1 MKISDV
7 SVDRPVLISMI
18 MVALILLGVIALP
31 MLPVALEP
39 NLSIPIAV
47 VAVPWSGYTPSVVE
61 QQVTVPVE
69 KAMSGVEGVQEVD
82 SMSRDGESIVMLH
95 FGYSQNMDTAVA
107 DIRDKVNQMM
117 GQLPSTVSAPEIIK
131 MDPNSMPIMTMAL
144 SGSNVNVEQLL
155 ELANDVVVSRAQ
167 GAVGVASIGVNGG
180 NTRQIQV
187 IVDPNKMQDYGLSVT
202 NIVSALQADNM
213 QGDAGL
219 INKGNQQIDLHVNG
233 QFLTPGDV
241 LQVPVKLPSGQSIQI
256 SDVAQVQDAYADTT
270 EYAYYNGVPCVTL
283 DVMQVTGG
291 NTVQT
296 AGEIVKLLPAINR
309 SLPAGVKLT
318 VVSNQATFIQESID
332 TVVEHILLGA
342 IFSLFVLWLF
352 LRRVRTT
359 AVIAVVLPISVISTF
374 AALYFA
380 GQTINTIT
388 LGGLALG
395 LGSLVDFAVVVIES
409 IARHS
414 EAGAGSFQAAKVGAS
429 EVGTAVFASAL
440 CQISVFAP
448 IVFVQGLASQMFL
461 PMALAVVFSHIAA
474 LVGALTMVPMLAARF
489 MTGKAG
495 QNKDGQS
502 AGRYELPKPADL
514 PAESGSWFSRWNP
527 STIFSGWIEK
537 LKQQYERL
545 LRWALVHRKIVLI
558 ATVAMLLVSLLMVPV
573 IGFELSPQMDEDAY
587 SVSITLD
594 QDTNLNTTNQV
605 MQSVENLIKQMPE
618 TASIYSV
625 AGSGGGNSLSA
636 TAATNTASINVNL
649 KPISQRKRSVF
660 QIIDALN
667 KETAMIPGARITA
680 NATQVA
686 SMGRGG
692 ADVQLVIQGGDPTV
706 LTQLGDLAASE
717 MQEVPGTRNAVNSAD
732 KNLPEYDINIDRAK
746 EAQYGITTQQVLTT
760 LSDDFGGESAPTNY
774 IAGSTETAVQVML
787 PESYTR
793 NYTNLSAVT
802 VLSPSG
808 QQVPITDLATI
819 SATAGPATIRRT
831 NQLDEVTVQCYV
843 VSGYN
848 VGHVQDAIQA
858 KLNQI
863 TLPAGYFWSFGGQAL
878 DITQS
883 FTALGLVMPLSII
896 LMYMV
901 MAGLFESLT
910 SPFIIMFCLP
920 PTFVGAALGLLV
932 MRQTLSMNSLMG
944 VVMLIGIV
952 MNNAIV
958 LVDYA
963 NQLRQQGLS
972 AREALYRAGP
982 IRLRPILMT
991 ALVTVLAMF
1000 PLMIGHGEGAESEA
1014 SMATVVVF
1022 GLILSTLVT
1031 LVLVPVMYSIF
1042 DDLSHRK
1049 FHLFRSVRRPLPAQP
1064 ETGRV

>member
-7 SVDRPVLISMI
+7 SVNRPVLISMI
-18 MVALILLGVIALP
+18 MVALILIGAIALP
-31 MLPVALEP
+31 FALDP
-39 NLSIPIAV
+39 NLDIPIAV

-61 QQVTVPVE
+61 QQVTVPME
-69 KAMSGVEGVQEVD
+69 KAMSGVDGVQEVD
-82 SMSRDGESIVMLH
+82 STSRDGESIVMLH
-95 FGYSQNMDTAVA
+95 FGYAQNMDTAVA
-107 DIRDKVNQMM
+107 DMRDKVNQVM
-117 GQLPSTVSAPEIIK
+117 GQLPSNVSAPEIIK
-131 MDPNSMPIMTMAL
+131 LDPNSTPIMTMAL
-144 SGSNVNVEQLL
+144 AGSNVNVEQLL
-155 ELANDVVVSRAQ
+155 ELANDVVVPRAQ

-180 NTRQIQV
+180 EARQIQV
-187 IVDPNKMQDYGLSVT
+187 IVDPNKMRDYGLSIT
-202 NIVSALQADNM
+202 GINNALAADNM

-219 INKGNQQIDLHVNG
+219 INKGDQQIDLHVNG

-241 LQVPVKLPSGQSIQI
+241 LNVPIELPSGKSIQV
-256 SDVAQVQDAYADTT
+256 SDVAQVEDAYADPT
-270 EYAYYNGVPCVTL
+270 EYAYYNGIPCVTL
-283 DVMQVTGG
+283 GVMQVTGG

-296 AGEIVKLLPAINR
+296 AGEITKLLPVINK

-318 VVSNQATFIQESID
+318 VVSNQATFINEAID
-332 TVVEHILLGA
+332 TVIDHILLGGL
-342 IFSLFVLWLF
+342 FSLIILWLF

-359 AVIAVVLPISVISTF
+359 AVIAVVLPISIISTF

-409 IARHS
+409 ISRHS
-414 EAGAGSFQAAKVGAS
+414 EAGLGSFQAAKLGAS

-448 IVFVQGLASQMFL
+448 IVFVTGLASQEFL

-489 MTGKAG
+489 MAGKG
-495 QNKDGQS
+495 GKGDSDSQVV
-502 AGRYELPKPADL
+502 GRYEISS
-514 PAESGSWFSRWNP
+514 PAELAETGGSRWNP
-527 STIFSGWIEK
+527 ATIFFGYIEK
-537 LKQQYERL
+537 LKIQYERL
-545 LRWALVHRKIVLI
+545 LRWALGHRKAVLA
-558 ATVAMLLVSLLMVPV
+558 ATVAMLLVSLLMIPV
-573 IGFELSPQMDEDAY
+573 LGFELSPQMDEDQY

-594 QDTNLNTTNQV
+594 QDTNLNTSNQV
-605 MQSVENLIKQMPE
+605 LLSVENLIKQMPE
-618 TASIYSV
+618 TASIYSI
-625 AGSGGGNSLSA
+625 AGSGGGNGLSSTA
-636 TAATNTASINVNL
+636 TTNTASINVNL
-649 KPISQRKRSVF
+649 KPIAQRKRSVF

-667 KETAMIPGARITA
+667 KETARIPGAQITT

-686 SMGRGG
+686 TIGRGG
-692 ADVQLVIQGGDPTV
+692 ADIQLVVQGSDPTV
-706 LTQLGDLAASE
+706 LTQLGNLAASE
-717 MQEVPGTRNAVNSAD
+717 MQQVPGTRNVVNSAD
-732 KNLPEYDINIDRAK
+732 KNLPEYDINIDRSK
-746 EAQYGITTQQVLTT
+746 EAQYGITTGQILNT
-760 LSDDFGGESAPTNY
+760 LADDFGGESAPTNY
-774 IAGSTETAVQVML
+774 IAGSTETGVLVKL

-793 NYTNLSAVT
+793 DYTNLSAIT
-802 VLSPSG
+802 VVSPSG

-819 SATAGPATIRRT
+819 SASGGPATIRRT

-843 VSGYN
+843 MSGYN
-848 VGHVQDAIQA
+848 VGRVQDAIQA
-858 KLNQI
+858 KLNQV
-863 TLPAGYFWSFGGQAL
+863 TLPTGYFWSFGGQAL
-878 DITQS
+878 DLAQS
-883 FTALGLVMPLSII
+883 FTSLGLVMPLSIV

-901 MAGLFESLT
+901 MAGLFESLV

-932 MRQTLSMNSLMG
+932 MHQNLSMNSIMG
-944 VVMLIGIV
+944 VIMLIGIV

-972 AREALYRAGP
+972 AREALYQAGP

-1000 PLMIGHGEGAESEA
+1000 PLMIAHGEGAESEA
-1014 SMATVVVF
+1014 PMATVVVF

-1031 LVLVPVMYSIF
+1031 LVLVPVMYTIF
-1042 DDLSHRK
+1042 DDLHQHK
-1049 FHLFRSVRRPLPAQP
+1049 FHLFRGRRASLPA
-1064 ETGRV
+1064 

>member
-7 SVDRPVLISMI
+7 SVNRPVLISMI
-18 MVALILLGVIALP
+18 MVALILIGAIALP

-39 NLSIPIAV
+39 NLDIPIAV

-69 KAMSGVEGVQEVD
+69 KAMSGVEGEQEVD
-82 SMSRDGESIVMLH
+82 SISRNGESIVMLH
-95 FGYSQNMDTAVA
+95 FGYAQNMDTAVA
-107 DIRDKVNQMM
+107 DIRDKVNQVM
-117 GQLPSTVSAPEIIK
+117 GQLPSNISAPEIIK
-131 MDPNSMPIMTMAL
+131 LDPNSTPIMTMAL
-144 SGSNVNVEQLL
+144 SGNNVNVEQLL
-155 ELANDVVVSRAQ
+155 ELANDVVVPRAQ

-187 IVDPNKMQDYGLSVT
+187 IVDPNKMRDYGLSVT
-202 NIVSALQADNM
+202 NIDNALQADNM

-241 LQVPVKLPSGQSIQI
+241 LQVPVELPSGQSIQI
-256 SDVAQVQDAYADTT
+256 SDVAQVEDAYADTT

-296 AGEIVKLLPAINR
+296 AGEVVKLLPAINS

-318 VVSNQATFIQESID
+318 VVSNQATFINEAID
-332 TVVEHILLGA
+332 TVIDHILLGGM
-342 IFSLFVLWLF
+342 FSLIVLWLF
-352 LRRVRTT
+352 LRRLRTT
-359 AVIAVVLPISVISTF
+359 AVIAVVLPISIISTF
-374 AALYFA
+374 AAMYFA
-380 GQTINTIT
+380 GQSINTIT

-409 IARHS
+409 ISRHY
-414 EAGAGSFQAAKVGAS
+414 EAGVGSFEAAKVGAS

-448 IVFVQGLASQMFL
+448 IVFVQGLASQEFL
-461 PMALAVVFSHIAA
+461 PMALAVVFSHLAA
-474 LVGALTMVPMLAARF
+474 LLGALTMVPMLAARF
-489 MTGKAG
+489 MAGKNG
-495 QNKDGQS
+495 HDRDSQS
-502 AGRYELPKPADL
+502 SGRYELPKPAAL
-514 PAESGSWFSRWNP
+514 SVEGSGWFSRWNP
-527 STIFSGWIEK
+527 STIFSNYIEK
-537 LKQQYERL
+537 LKAQYERL
-545 LRWALVHRKIVLI
+545 LRWAIGHRKIVLT

-573 IGFELSPQMDEDAY
+573 IGFELSPKMDEDQY
-587 SVSITLD
+587 SVSIALD

-605 MQSVENLIKQMPE
+605 MQSVENMIKQMPE
-618 TASIYSV
+618 TASIYST

-636 TAATNTASINVNL
+636 TATTNTASINVNL
-649 KPISQRKRSVF
+649 KPVSQRKRSVF
-660 QIIDALN
+660 QIIEALD
-667 KETAMIPGARITA
+667 KETAMIPGAQITA

-686 SMGRGG
+686 TIGRGG
-692 ADVQLVIQGGDPTV
+692 ADIQLVIQGSDPTV
-706 LTQLGDLAASE
+706 LTQLGNLAATE
-717 MQEVPGTRNAVNSAD
+717 MQQVQGTRNVVNSAD
-732 KNLPEYDINIDRAK
+732 KNLPEYDINIDRSK
-746 EAQYGITTQQVLTT
+746 EAQYGITTEQVLNT
-760 LSDDFGGESAPTNY
+760 LTDDFGGESAPTNY

-802 VLSPSG
+802 VVSPSG
-808 QQVPITDLATI
+808 QQVPITDLASIT
-819 SATAGPATIRRT
+819 ATAGPATIRRT
-831 NQLDEVTVQCYV
+831 NQLDEITVQCYV
-843 VSGYN
+843 VSGFN
-848 VGHVQDAIQA
+848 VGQVQDAIQA

-863 TLPAGYFWSFGGQAL
+863 TLPTGYFWSFGGQAL

-883 FTALGLVMPLSII
+883 FESLGLVMPLSII

-901 MAGLFESLT
+901 MAGLFESLA

-932 MRQTLSMNSLMG
+932 MRQNLSMNSLMG

-952 MNNAIV
+952 TNNAIV

-963 NQLRQQGLS
+963 NQLRQKGLS
-972 AREALYRAGP
+972 ARDALYQAGP

-991 ALVTVLAMF
+991 CLVTVLAMF
-1000 PLMIGHGEGAESEA
+1000 PLMLGHGEGAESEA
-1014 SMATVVVF
+1014 PMATVVVF

-1042 DDLSHRK
+1042 DDLSHRRI
-1049 FHLFRSVRRPLPAQP
+1049 HLFRGVRRSLPAQS
-1064 ETGRV
+1064 ETGRA

>member
-18 MVALILLGVIALP
+18 MVALILIGAIALP
-31 MLPVALEP
+31 LLPVALDP
-39 NLSIPIAV
+39 NLDIPIAV
-47 VAVPWSGYTPSVVE
+47 VAVPWGGYTPSVVE

-69 KAMSGVEGVQEVD
+69 KAMSGVDGVQEVD
-82 SMSRDGESIVMLH
+82 STSRDGESIVMLH
-95 FGYSQNMDTAVA
+95 FGYSQNMDVAVA
-107 DIRDKVNQMM
+107 NIRDKVNQVM
-117 GQLPSTVSAPEIIK
+117 GQLPSTISAPEIIK
-131 MDPNSMPIMTMAL
+131 LDPNSTPIMTMAL
-144 SGSNVNVEQLL
+144 SGNNVNVEQLL
-155 ELANDVVVSRAQ
+155 ELANDVVVPRAQ

-180 NTRQIQV
+180 EARQIQV
-187 IVDPNKMQDYGLSVT
+187 IVDPNKMQDYGLSIT
-202 NIVSALQADNM
+202 GIDNALQADNM

-219 INKGNQQIDLHVNG
+219 ITKGDQQIDLHVNG

-241 LQVPVKLPSGQSIQI
+241 LQVPIELPSGQSIQV
-256 SDVAQVQDAYADTT
+256 SDVAQVQDAYADPT
-270 EYAYYNGVPCVTL
+270 EYAYYNGIPCVTL
-283 DVMQVTGG
+283 SILQVTGG

-296 AGEIVKLLPAINR
+296 AGEITKLLPAINR

-318 VVSNQATFIQESID
+318 VVNNQATFITEAID
-332 TVVEHILLGA
+332 TVIDHILLGGL
-342 IFSLFVLWLF
+342 FSLVILWLF

-359 AVIAVVLPISVISTF
+359 AVIAVVLPISIISTF

-414 EAGAGSFQAAKVGAS
+414 EAGLGSFQAAKVGAS

-448 IVFVQGLASQMFL
+448 IVFVSGLASQEFL

-489 MTGKAG
+489 MAGKGRQGAPDS
-495 QNKDGQS
+495 Q
-502 AGRYELPKPADL
+502 AVGRYEIPTPAI
-514 PAESGSWFSRWNP
+514 AETGGRRWNP
-527 STIFSGWIEK
+527 STVFSNYIEK
-537 LKQQYERL
+537 LKVRYERL
-545 LRWALVHRKIVLI
+545 LRWALGHRKIVLA
-558 ATVAMLLVSLLMVPV
+558 ATVVMLLVSLLMIPV
-573 IGFELSPQMDEDAY
+573 IGFELSPQMDEDQY

-605 MQSVENLIKQMPE
+605 LLSVENLIKQMPE
-618 TASIYSV
+618 TASIYST
-625 AGSGGGNSLSA
+625 AGSGGGNALSS

-649 KPISQRKRSVF
+649 KPIAQRKRSVF

-667 KETAMIPGARITA
+667 KETARIPGALITTS
-680 NATQVA
+680 ATQVA
-686 SMGRGG
+686 TVGRGG
-692 ADVQLVIQGGDPTV
+692 ADIQLVVQGSDPTV
-706 LTQLGDLAASE
+706 LTQLGNLAASE
-717 MQEVPGTRNAVNSAD
+717 MQQVPGTRNVVNSAD
-732 KNLPEYDINIDRAK
+732 KNLPEYDINIDRSK
-746 EAQYGITTQQVLTT
+746 EAQYGITTQQILTT
-760 LSDDFGGESAPTNY
+760 LTDDFGGESAPTNY
-774 IAGSTETAVQVML
+774 IAGSTETAVQVKL

-793 NYTNLSAVT
+793 NYTNLSALT
-802 VLSPSG
+802 VVSPSG
-808 QQVPITDLATI
+808 KQVPITDLATI
-819 SATAGPATIRRT
+819 AASGGPATIRRT

-843 VSGYN
+843 MSGYN
-848 VGHVQDAIQA
+848 VGQVQDAIQS
-858 KLNQI
+858 KLNPI
-863 TLPAGYFWSFGGQAL
+863 TLPTGYFWSFGGQAL
-878 DITQS
+878 DLAQS
-883 FTALGLVMPLSII
+883 FTSLGLVMPLSIV

-901 MAGLFESLT
+901 MAGLFESLA
-910 SPFIIMFCLP
+910 SPLIIMFCLP

-932 MRQTLSMNSLMG
+932 MHQNLSMNAIMG
-944 VVMLIGIV
+944 VIMLIGIV

-991 ALVTVLAMF
+991 ALVTVMAMF

-1042 DDLSHRK
+1042 DDLGHRK
-1049 FHLFRSVRRPLPAQP
+1049 SRSSKKVGSSLMVLP
-1064 ETGRV
+1064 E

>member
-1 MKISDV
+1 MKIADV

-18 MVALILLGVIALP
+18 MVALILIGAIALP
-31 MLPVALEP
+31 LLPVALYP
-39 NLSIPIAV
+39 NLDIPICV
-47 VAVPWSGYTPSVVE
+47 VAIPWSGYTPSVVE
-61 QQVTVPVE
+61 EQVTVPVE

-82 SMSRDGESIVMLH
+82 STSRDGESIVMLH
-95 FGYSQNMDTAVA
+95 FGYSQNMDVAEA
-107 DIRDKVNQMM
+107 DIRDKVNQVM
-117 GQLPSTVSAPEIIK
+117 GQLPSNISAPEIIK
-131 MDPNSMPIMTMAL
+131 LDPNSTPIMTMAL
-144 SGSNVNVEQLL
+144 SGNNVNVEQLL
-155 ELANDVVVSRAQ
+155 ELANDVVVPRAQ
-167 GAVGVASIGVNGG
+167 GAVGVASVGVNGG
-180 NTRQIQV
+180 NARQIQV
-187 IVDPNKMQDYGLSVT
+187 IVDPNKMRDYGLSVT

-219 INKGNQQIDLHVNG
+219 ITKGDQQIDLHING

-256 SDVAQVQDAYADTT
+256 SDVAQVQDTYADPT

-283 DVMQVTGG
+283 DILQVTGG

-296 AGEIVKLLPAINR
+296 AGEIMKLLPAINN

-332 TVVEHILLGA
+332 TVIDHILLGA
-342 IFSLFVLWLF
+342 LFSLIVLWLF

-374 AALYFA
+374 AAMYFA
-380 GQTINTIT
+380 RQTINTIT

-409 IARHS
+409 ISRHH
-414 EAGAGSFQAAKVGAS
+414 EAGLGSFQAAKVGAS

-448 IVFVQGLASQMFL
+448 IVFVQGLASQEFL

-489 MTGKAG
+489 MGGKDRQGTPDSQAV
-495 QNKDGQS
+495 D
-502 AGRYELPKPADL
+502 RYEIPR
-514 PAESGSWFSRWNP
+514 PAELAETGGSRWNP
-527 STIFSGWIEK
+527 STIFYNYIEK
-537 LKQQYERL
+537 LKTQYGRL
-545 LRWALVHRKIVLI
+545 LRWSLGHRKAVLA
-558 ATVAMLLVSLLMVPV
+558 ATVVMLLVSLLMIPV
-573 IGFELSPQMDEDAY
+573 IGFELTPQLDEDQY
-587 SVSITLD
+587 SVRITLD

-618 TASIYSV
+618 TASIYST
-625 AGSGGGNSLSA
+625 AGSGGGNSLSS
-636 TAATNTASINVNL
+636 TASTNTASINVNL

-667 KETAMIPGARITA
+667 KETARIPGAQITTS
-680 NATQVA
+680 ATQVA
-686 SMGRGG
+686 SIGRGG
-692 ADVQLVIQGGDPTV
+692 ADIQLVVQGSDQTV
-706 LTQLGDLAASE
+706 LTQLGNLAASE
-717 MQEVPGTRNAVNSAD
+717 MQQVTGTRNVVNSAD
-732 KNLPEYDINIDRAK
+732 KNLPEYDINIDRVK
-746 EAQYGITTQQVLTT
+746 EAQYGITTEQILNTLT
-760 LSDDFGGESAPTNY
+760 DDFGGESAPTNY
-774 IAGSTETAVQVML
+774 IAGSTETAVLVKL
-787 PESYTR
+787 PESYAR
-793 NYTNLSAVT
+793 DYTNLSAIT
-802 VLSPSG
+802 VVSPSG

-819 SATAGPATIRRT
+819 AASGGPATIRRT

-843 VSGYN
+843 MSGYN
-848 VGHVQDAIQA
+848 VGHVQDAIQS
-858 KLNQI
+858 KLNQV
-863 TLPAGYFWSFGGQAL
+863 TLPTGYFWSFGGQAL
-878 DITQS
+878 DLAQS
-883 FTALGLVMPLSII
+883 FTSLGLVMPLSIV

-901 MAGLFESLT
+901 MAGLFESLV

-932 MRQTLSMNSLMG
+932 MHQNLSMNSIMG
-944 VVMLIGIV
+944 VIMLIGIV

-972 AREALYRAGP
+972 ARDALYQAGP

-991 ALVTVLAMF
+991 AFVTVLAMF
-1000 PLMIGHGEGAESEA
+1000 PLMVGRGEGAASEA
-1014 SMATVVVF
+1014 PMATVVVF

-1031 LVLVPVMYSIF
+1031 LVLVPVMYTIF
-1042 DDLSHRK
+1042 DDLHQHK
-1049 FHLFRSVRRPLPAQP
+1049 FHLFRSRRASLTA
-1064 ETGRV
+1064 

>member
-82 SMSRDGESIVMLH
+82 SMSRNGESIVMLH

-131 MDPNSMPIMTMAL
+131 MDPNSTPIMTMAL

-155 ELANDVVVSRAQ
+155 ELANDVVVPRAQ

-202 NIVSALQADNM
+202 DIVSALQADNM

-342 IFSLFVLWLF
+342 IFSLIVLWLF

-409 IARHS
+409 I
-414 EAGAGSFQAAKVGAS
+414 
-429 EVGTAVFASAL
+429 
-440 CQISVFAP
+440 C
-448 IVFVQGLASQMFL
+448 
-461 PMALAVVFSHIAA
+461 
-474 LVGALTMVPMLAARF
+474 
-489 MTGKAG
+489 
-495 QNKDGQS
+495 
-502 AGRYELPKPADL
+502 
-514 PAESGSWFSRWNP
+514 P
-527 STIFSGWIEK
+527 S
-537 LKQQYERL
+537 
-545 LRWALVHRKIVLI
+545 
-558 ATVAMLLVSLLMVPV
+558 
-573 IGFELSPQMDEDAY
+573 
-587 SVSITLD
+587 
-594 QDTNLNTTNQV
+594 
-605 MQSVENLIKQMPE
+605 
-618 TASIYSV
+618 
-625 AGSGGGNSLSA
+625 
-636 TAATNTASINVNL
+636 
-649 KPISQRKRSVF
+649 
-660 QIIDALN
+660 
-667 KETAMIPGARITA
+667 
-680 NATQVA
+680 
-686 SMGRGG
+686 
-692 ADVQLVIQGGDPTV
+692 
-706 LTQLGDLAASE
+706 
-717 MQEVPGTRNAVNSAD
+717 
-732 KNLPEYDINIDRAK
+732 
-746 EAQYGITTQQVLTT
+746 
-760 LSDDFGGESAPTNY
+760 
-774 IAGSTETAVQVML
+774 
-787 PESYTR
+787 
-793 NYTNLSAVT
+793 
-802 VLSPSG
+802 
-808 QQVPITDLATI
+808 
-819 SATAGPATIRRT
+819 
-831 NQLDEVTVQCYV
+831 
-843 VSGYN
+843 
-848 VGHVQDAIQA
+848 
-858 KLNQI
+858 
-863 TLPAGYFWSFGGQAL
+863 
-878 DITQS
+878 
-883 FTALGLVMPLSII
+883 
-896 LMYMV
+896 
-901 MAGLFESLT
+901 
-910 SPFIIMFCLP
+910 
-920 PTFVGAALGLLV
+920 
-932 MRQTLSMNSLMG
+932 
-944 VVMLIGIV
+944 
-952 MNNAIV
+952 
-958 LVDYA
+958 
-963 NQLRQQGLS
+963 
-972 AREALYRAGP
+972 
-982 IRLRPILMT
+982 
-991 ALVTVLAMF
+991 
-1000 PLMIGHGEGAESEA
+1000 
-1014 SMATVVVF
+1014 
-1022 GLILSTLVT
+1022 
-1031 LVLVPVMYSIF
+1031 
-1042 DDLSHRK
+1042 
-1049 FHLFRSVRRPLPAQP
+1049 
-1064 ETGRV
+1064 